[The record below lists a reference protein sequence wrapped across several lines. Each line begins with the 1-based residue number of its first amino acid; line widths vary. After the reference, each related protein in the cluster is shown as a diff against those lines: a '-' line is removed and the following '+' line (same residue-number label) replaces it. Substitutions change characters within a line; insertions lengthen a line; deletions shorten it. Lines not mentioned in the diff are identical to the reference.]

1 MKSSSRRN
9 LQRAFSRGLLC
20 PLGTCVSPGNFVKGE
35 ILIQQVED
43 RTSESASSTGS
54 PVKLMVLS
62 GDHTLNAN
70 ELLYPSVSR

>member
-1 MKSSSRRN
+1 M
-9 LQRAFSRGLLC
+9 
-20 PLGTCVSPGNFVKGE
+20 KGE